1 MGETDLDWFKTE
13 SLWVTEMMDTHS
25 PMLFVKS
32 YLVLL
37 YFLMIYN
44 KCLLIFQL
52 CEVYLSEILPLEALA
67 PFCEVCHGSLEGLKR
82 STLCFLEGFRS
93 LGRGN
98 WREMSRDFVTNRTPT
113 IRLNDIVESIV
124 EKTMK
129 EWPYLKVFE
138 DNWFDTISSE
148 CLHTNN
154 KVLVVDIAGVYLNLF
169 RT

>member
-1 MGETDLDWFKTE
+1 
-13 SLWVTEMMDTHS
+13 MMLPGSNRSHAIHRHFG
-25 PMLFVKS
+25 M
-32 YLVLL
+32 
-37 YFLMIYN
+37 
-44 KCLLIFQL
+44 L

-154 KVLVVDIAGVYLNLF
+154 KVLVVDVAGVYLNLF